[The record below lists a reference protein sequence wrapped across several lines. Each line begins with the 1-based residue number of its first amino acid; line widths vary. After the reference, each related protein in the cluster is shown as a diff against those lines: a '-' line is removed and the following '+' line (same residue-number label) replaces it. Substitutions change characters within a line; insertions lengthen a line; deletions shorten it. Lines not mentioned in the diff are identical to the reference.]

1 MKAKL
6 GGVWLIAAAL
16 VSTAVPSAVAEDRTP
31 TAISDIRQENT
42 DRSTRVIIECTGPL
56 AYTYYSPDPLTLVVD
71 IPEVDA
77 SKVPARINVATREVE
92 SLRVTNL
99 ARADGRNIARLEVR
113 LASLVPYQ
121 IYSKGKALN
130 LVFDRPAAAAAA
142 PVVPVAVAQAQVAA
156 PEPPPAARI
165 APPTAEPPAAPTEAH
180 SVAPAPMPQAPP
192 PAPSAEVKSS
202 APKATRIVSVQPED
216 QDGQLAVTVK
226 ADGRLRYQDFFLG
239 NPDRLVVDFPDVV
252 TRASA
257 RPIEVNQG
265 PLRKVRIGQFSAASP
280 KVARLVLDLSAR
292 TPYRIVEGSDG
303 LKVVFGEGREPAPAP
318 LAALREPEDASAPVL
333 ETSAPVAAA
342 QVYSPRGGASLSMP
356 VLPEPQLASSTRV
369 EDTGNLGGSGTKFT
383 GTPITL
389 DFKDGD
395 LQDIF
400 RLFADISGL
409 NVVVNPGV
417 SGKVT
422 LKLTEVP
429 WDQAL
434 DLILKTN
441 GLGYTLEDNVI
452 RIAKLTDLQKEEQ
465 DRRKLEEEKALAGT
479 LADYT
484 KRISYAKAATISDV
498 IKKAGA
504 LSARGQINVDERTNT
519 MIMRDLPSYIEKA
532 KGLVAELDRATPQVE
547 IEARIVITSR
557 NFTRDLGIQWGFNQ
571 ENSPRY
577 GNTTNRNFPNAIV
590 INGGGLGST
599 GSTGDQA
606 ADAGI
611 GVGGSRLR
619 GQPAGQRGQQRNR
632 HRDGQ
637 HPGQL
642 QPRPRPDGPRAPGAR
657 TAAFDA
663 EGDDPEQHGRGD
675 QAGRPDPHPD
685 GREQHRHRAVQGR
698 RADPQGHPADHRR
711 GNGHPEPRGRE
722 QLGGFREPRQ
732 WNSPDQH
739 AVGQDHR
746 PRAGRV
752 HGGGGRDL
760 PEQRA
765 DLPEFDALPG
775 QDTDPRLFVPQPLHD
790 QYQQRAVAVHHA
802 SDRQAG
808 VEAMWSPDPSQGT
821 TAVPWRRV
829 MKVIPVLVLGG
840 LVVAG
845 CSPSYFEQGDST
857 RALLLTGVNGGNVL
871 ESDLRQSTNL
881 CPDSVP
887 VRVENH
893 AKNPNAP
900 VAGFRDDI
908 VVERYEV
915 RYFRSDGRGVE
926 GVDVPYSISGNL
938 AFEIQGEAGRP
949 TSTSRS

>member
-6 GGVWLIAAAL
+6 GGVCLIAAAL
-16 VSTAVPSAVAEDRTP
+16 ATPAVPFAVAEDRTP

-42 DRSTRVIIECTGPL
+42 DRSTRVLIECTGPI

-130 LVFDRPAAAAAA
+130 LVFDRPAAAAALA
-142 PVVPVAVAQAQVAA
+142 PAPPVAVAPTPAAA
-156 PEPPPAARI
+156 PDPLPAARTS
-165 APPTAEPPAAPTEAH
+165 PPEAEPASAPMEAH
-180 SVAPAPMPQAPP
+180 SSPPAPMP
-192 PAPSAEVKSS
+192 PAPRAVPAPEAKSS
-202 APKATRIVSVQPED
+202 AAKATRILSVQPED

-292 TPYRIVEGSDG
+292 APYRIVEGSDG

-318 LAALREPEDASAPVL
+318 LAALRAPEPDPPAVVPEPSAP
-333 ETSAPVAAA
+333 TAAA
-342 QVYSPRGGASLSMP
+342 RVYSPRGGPGAALAMP
-356 VLPEPQLASSTRV
+356 VLPEPQLAATKPG
-369 EDTGNLGGSGTKFT
+369 ETATLGGAGSKFT

-479 LADYT
+479 LEDYT
-484 KRISYAKAATISDV
+484 KRISYAKAATIIDV

-504 LSARGQINVDERTNT
+504 LSPRGQINVDERTNT
-519 MIMRDLPSYIEKA
+519 MIMRDLPAYLDKA
-532 KGLVAELDRATPQVE
+532 RSLVAELDRATPQVE

-571 ENSPRY
+571 EQSPRF

-590 INGGGLGST
+590 LNGGGLAAG
-599 GSTGDQA
+599 GLPADQGGQA
-606 ADAGI
+606 SSAGI
-611 GVGGSRLR
+611 GKGGRGYAVNLPASAANSGIGISMGNILGNFNLDLALTALERQGRGRLLSTPKVTTQNNTEAEIKQGIQIPIQTVANNTVTVQFKDAVLTLKVTPQITDAGTVILSLNVENNSADFANLVNGIPPINTQSAKTIVLVRDGATAVVGGIYQSNEQTSQSSTPFL
-619 GQPAGQRGQQRNR
+619 GKIPILGYLFRNR
-632 HRDGQ
+632 
-637 HPGQL
+637 
-642 QPRPRPDGPRAPGAR
+642 
-657 TAAFDA
+657 F
-663 EGDDPEQHGRGD
+663 
-675 QAGRPDPHPD
+675 
-685 GREQHRHRAVQGR
+685 
-698 RADPQGHPADHRR
+698 
-711 GNGHPEPRGRE
+711 
-722 QLGGFREPRQ
+722 
-732 WNSPDQH
+732 
-739 AVGQDHR
+739 
-746 PRAGRV
+746 
-752 HGGGGRDL
+752 
-760 PEQRA
+760 
-765 DLPEFDALPG
+765 
-775 QDTDPRLFVPQPLHD
+775 
-790 QYQQRAVAVHHA
+790 
-802 SDRQAG
+802 
-808 VEAMWSPDPSQGT
+808 T
-821 TAVPWRRV
+821 T
-829 MKVIPVLVLGG
+829 
-840 LVVAG
+840 
-845 CSPSYFEQGDST
+845 ST
-857 RALLLTGVNGGNVL
+857 NNELLLFITP
-871 ESDLRQSTNL
+871 R
-881 CPDSVP
+881 
-887 VRVENH
+887 
-893 AKNPNAP
+893 
-900 VAGFRDDI
+900 I
-908 VVERYEV
+908 VK
-915 RYFRSDGRGVE
+915 
-926 GVDVPYSISGNL
+926 
-938 AFEIQGEAGRP
+938 QG
-949 TSTSRS
+949 

>member
-6 GGVWLIAAAL
+6 GGVCLIAAAL
-16 VSTAVPSAVAEDRTP
+16 ATPAVPPAAAEDRTP

-130 LVFDRPAAAAAA
+130 LVFDRPPAAAAATA
-142 PVVPVAVAQAQVAA
+142 PDPTAA
-156 PEPPPAARI
+156 ARPLPPAAEPVN
-165 APPTAEPPAAPTEAH
+165 APMEARSSPPAPT
-180 SVAPAPMPQAPP
+180 PQAPRST
-192 PAPSAEVKSS
+192 PAPEAKSS
-202 APKATRIVSVQPED
+202 AAKATRILSVQPED

-252 TRASA
+252 TRASV

-292 TPYRIVEGSDG
+292 APYRIVEGSDG

-318 LAALREPEDASAPVL
+318 LAALRAPEPDTPAAAL

-342 QVYSPRGGASLSMP
+342 QVYSPRGGAALAMP
-356 VLPEPQLASSTRV
+356 VLPEPQLASTKT
-369 EDTGNLGGSGTKFT
+369 EDTGNVGGEKKFT
-383 GTPITL
+383 GTPMTM

-484 KRISYAKAATISDV
+484 KRISYAKAATISEV

-519 MIMRDLPSYIEKA
+519 MIMRDLPAYIEKA

-571 ENSPRY
+571 EQSPRFA
-577 GNTTNRNFPNAIV
+577 NTINRNFPNAIV
-590 INGGGLGST
+590 LNGNGIGST
-599 GSTGDQA
+599 GATGAQA
-606 ADAGI
+606 AAAGI
-611 GVGGSRLR
+611 GAAGRGYAVNLPASAANSGVGISMGNILGNFNLDLALSALERQGRGRLLSTPKVTTQNNTAAEIKQGVQIPIQTVANNTVTVQFKDAVLTLRVTPQITDAGTVILTLEVENNSADFANLVNGIPPINTQSAKTIVLVRDGATAVVGGIYQSNEQTSQSSTPFL
-619 GQPAGQRGQQRNR
+619 GKIPILGYLFRNR
-632 HRDGQ
+632 
-637 HPGQL
+637 
-642 QPRPRPDGPRAPGAR
+642 
-657 TAAFDA
+657 F
-663 EGDDPEQHGRGD
+663 
-675 QAGRPDPHPD
+675 
-685 GREQHRHRAVQGR
+685 
-698 RADPQGHPADHRR
+698 
-711 GNGHPEPRGRE
+711 
-722 QLGGFREPRQ
+722 
-732 WNSPDQH
+732 
-739 AVGQDHR
+739 
-746 PRAGRV
+746 
-752 HGGGGRDL
+752 
-760 PEQRA
+760 
-765 DLPEFDALPG
+765 
-775 QDTDPRLFVPQPLHD
+775 
-790 QYQQRAVAVHHA
+790 
-802 SDRQAG
+802 
-808 VEAMWSPDPSQGT
+808 T
-821 TAVPWRRV
+821 T
-829 MKVIPVLVLGG
+829 
-840 LVVAG
+840 
-845 CSPSYFEQGDST
+845 ST
-857 RALLLTGVNGGNVL
+857 NNELLLFITP
-871 ESDLRQSTNL
+871 R
-881 CPDSVP
+881 
-887 VRVENH
+887 
-893 AKNPNAP
+893 
-900 VAGFRDDI
+900 
-908 VVERYEV
+908 
-915 RYFRSDGRGVE
+915 
-926 GVDVPYSISGNL
+926 ISKG
-938 AFEIQGEAGRP
+938 
-949 TSTSRS
+949 